1 MINKAILM
9 GRLTR
14 DPELRHTP
22 SNIPVTT
29 ITLAVDRN
37 VKRTGDPAQQTVD
50 FIDVVA
56 WNQTADF
63 VTKYFRKGQLVAVVG
78 RIQTRKWTDNEGKT
92 RVAFEVVADEV
103 HFAEGKRDNYGT
115 GAAPQQGYGEGRPQ
129 GYRPPVSQPANDI
142 PSPDQGF
149 DEIVGDTDELP
160 F

>member
-1 MINKAILM
+1 MLNKTILM
-9 GRLTR
+9 GRLVR
-14 DPELRHTP
+14 DPELRHTQ
-22 SNIPVTT
+22 SNLAVTSF
-29 ITLAVDRN
+29 TLAVDRD
-37 VKRTGDPAQQTVD
+37 VKKEGQRDTD
-50 FIDVVA
+50 FIDCVSWDKKA
-56 WNQTADF
+56 EF
-63 VTKYFRKGQLVAVVG
+63 VSKYFHKGQLVAVVG
-78 RIQTRKWTDNEGKT
+78 KLQTRKWKDNEGKT

-149 DEIVGDTDELP
+149 AEIAVDSDTLP